1 MAGDPAS
8 RLRVLSGLTIMR
20 ALLTG
25 GIKAILA
32 IAALSTAAHWAL
44 RVQREAPAPI
54 PAVAS
59 LPEPTTTG
67 SIEPRRIERPAL
79 PKGADLKASDL
90 KPLEGKTLDP
100 KAAGLKLPDAKARQT
115 TSGLDQMHLS
125 ALIAGTT
132 APTDADRPKAQKPA
146 PKR

>member
-8 RLRVLSGLTIMR
+8 RLRVLSGLTTMR

-44 RVQREAPAPI
+44 RVQRDVPAPI
-54 PAVAS
+54 PAMAS

-67 SIEPRRIERPAL
+67 SIEPRRIERPTL
-79 PKGADLKASDL
+79 PKGADLKPA
-90 KPLEGKTLDP
+90 EIKTADP
-100 KAAGLKLPDAKARQT
+100 KAAAPRLPDARARQT
-115 TSGLDQMHLS
+115 ASGLDQMHLS
-125 ALIAGTT
+125 ALIAGT
-132 APTDADRPKAQKPA
+132 AADRPKAQKPA